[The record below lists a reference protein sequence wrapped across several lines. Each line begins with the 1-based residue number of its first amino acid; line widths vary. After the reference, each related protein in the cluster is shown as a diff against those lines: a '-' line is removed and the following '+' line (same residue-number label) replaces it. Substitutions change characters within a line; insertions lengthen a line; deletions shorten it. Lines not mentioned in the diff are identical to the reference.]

1 MCGIAGLAGRRPVN
15 EDTVHKM
22 TDLLVH
28 RGPDDCGYW
37 RSSNGTICLGHRRLS
52 IIDTSAA
59 GHQPMVKDPTVIT
72 YNGELYNYLE
82 LRARLQAEGVSF
94 TSSSD
99 TEVILEA
106 YRMWGDQCL
115 NEFNGMFAFALY
127 DADRDLLFCA
137 RDRFGEKP
145 FLYSLQKEAFAFAS
159 EYKSLLNLEGVS
171 QEIDPFKLLIFLDNP
186 SVGLDDEEE
195 TVFPA
200 IKQLLPAHS
209 LTLNLKDFSVTTM
222 QYWTPK
228 LDTRIST
235 CSQGEIEDAFSDLL
249 TDSVRIRMRS
259 DVPVGS
265 CLSGGLDSSSIVG
278 LIQEKMEA
286 PAAYAAFTGRFE
298 DTPSDEWE
306 WAKEVLGKYRI
317 TSHVT
322 NPDVDGFLAELPDF
336 LWHNELPV
344 GSTSQFAQWSVFR
357 LAKEHGVTVLLD
369 GQGADELLGGYEQY
383 FSAYLAAL
391 AETQTPAQVK
401 QEANA
406 IRTRY
411 PLALL
416 SPTQSLGQSLP
427 GSLRHLLARITGK
440 GSDFK
445 FGLAPDLASRLIT
458 RTSSLPPPP
467 PHLHPLTKALWQES
481 HHTHLPVLLRYGD
494 RNSMAHSEEVRLP
507 FCDHRLAEFTLSL
520 PPEALMGDT
529 QTKRVLRGAMKGIL
543 PEPIR
548 KRWNK
553 QGFLPPQ
560 SLWFRQA
567 LRDQTRDIIESR
579 EFQDS
584 GLWQRSWWR
593 HVLKRFDNGEDHLA
607 SMLWRPFIEHA
618 WRQHFLQRIQDSAPL
633 RLFQEAP

>member
-1 MCGIAGLAGRRPVN
+1 MCGITGLAGRRPVN
-15 EDTVHKM
+15 ENTVHKM
-22 TDLLVH
+22 TNLLFH

-59 GHQPMVKDPTVIT
+59 GHQPMLKDPTVIT

-82 LRARLQAEGVSF
+82 LRARLQAEGVRF
-94 TSSSD
+94 ISSSD
-99 TEVILEA
+99 TEVVLEA

-137 RDRFGEKP
+137 RDRYGEKP
-145 FLYSLQKEAFAFAS
+145 FLYCLQKEAFAFAS

-171 QEIDPFKLLIFLDNP
+171 QEIDPFRLLTFLDNP
-186 SVGLDDEEE
+186 SVGLDDEGA

-209 LTLNLKDFSVTTM
+209 LTLNLKDFSITTK
-222 QYWTPK
+222 QYWSPK

-235 CSQGEIEDAFSDLL
+235 CSQGEIEEAFSDLL

-286 PAAYAAFTGRFE
+286 PGAYATFTGRFGG
-298 DTPSDEWE
+298 TSNDEWE
-306 WAKEVLGKYRI
+306 WAKEVVGKYGI

-322 NPDVDGFLAELPDF
+322 HPDVYGFLAELPDF

-391 AETQTPAQVK
+391 SETQTPAQIT
-401 QEANA
+401 QEASA

-416 SPTQSLGQSLP
+416 SPTQSLGQALP

-445 FGLAPDLASRLIT
+445 FGLAPDLAERLIS

-467 PHLHPLTKALWQES
+467 PHLHPLTRVLWRES

-529 QTKRVLRGAMKGIL
+529 QTKRVLRGAMRGIL

-560 SLWFRQA
+560 ALWFRQA
-567 LRDQTRDIIESR
+567 LLDETRDIIESR

-607 SMLWRPFIEHA
+607 SMLWRPFIEHS
-618 WRQHFLQRIQDSAPL
+618 WRQHFLQRIQASSPL
-633 RLFQEAP
+633 RLFQEAV

>member
-1 MCGIAGLAGRRPVN
+1 MCGIAGLAGQRPVN

-28 RGPDDCGYW
+28 RGPDNCGYW
-37 RSSNGTICLGHRRLS
+37 RSSNGTVCLGHRRLS
-52 IIDTSAA
+52 IIDTSSA
-59 GHQPMVKDPTVIT
+59 GHQPMVKDLTVIT

-82 LRARLQAEGVSF
+82 LRSRLRAEGVCF
-94 TSSSD
+94 ISSSD
-99 TEVILEA
+99 TEVVLEA
-106 YRMWGDQCL
+106 YRRWGERCL
-115 NEFNGMFAFALY
+115 VEFNGMFAFALY
-127 DADRDLLFCA
+127 DADRDLIFCA

-145 FLYSLQKEAFAFAS
+145 LLYCLQKGAFAFAS
-159 EYKSLLNLEGVS
+159 EYKALLNLEGVS
-171 QEIDPFKLLIFLDNP
+171 QEIDSLKLLTFLDKP
-186 SVGLDDEEE
+186 SVGLDDAEE

-209 LTLNLKDFSVTTM
+209 LTLNLKDFSVKTR

-228 LDTRIST
+228 LDTQIST
-235 CSQGEIEDAFSDLL
+235 CSQGEIQDAFSSLL

-286 PAAYAAFTGRFE
+286 PATYAVFTGRFE
-298 DTPSDEWE
+298 GTANDEWE
-306 WAKEVLGKYRI
+306 WAKEVVGKYGI

-322 NPDVDGFLAELPDF
+322 HPDVDGFLRELPVF

-344 GSTSQFAQWSVFR
+344 GSTSQFAQWCVFR
-357 LAKEHGVTVLLD
+357 LAKQHGVTVLLD

-391 AETQTPAQVK
+391 AENQTTAHIK
-401 QEANA
+401 REAIA

-416 SPTQSLGQSLP
+416 SSTESLGQSLP
-427 GSLRHLLARITGK
+427 GGLRHLLARITGK

-445 FGLAPDLASRLIT
+445 FGLAPEQAALLTS

-467 PHLHPLTKALWQES
+467 PHLHPLTEALWRES

-507 FCDHRLAEFTLSL
+507 FCDHRLAEFILSL

-529 QTKRVLRGAMKGIL
+529 QTKRVLRGAMRGIL
-543 PEPIR
+543 PESIR
-548 KRWNK
+548 RRWNK

-560 SLWFRQA
+560 ALWFRQA
-567 LRDQTRDIIESR
+567 LRDETRDIIESR

-607 SMLWRPFIEHA
+607 SILWRPFIEHS
-618 WRQHFLQRIQDSAPL
+618 WRQHFLQRIQDSSPL